1 MDSATAK
8 KIKSKN
14 TKIEIALGKAMYA
27 AGLRYVKNDKKTLGK
42 PDFCFR
48 GKKIAV
54 FCDSEFWHGKK
65 FLSGERF
72 KKNAEYWNAKIKANI
87 ERDEKVTRE
96 LIEKGW
102 KVIRFW
108 GKDIERNLDECV
120 NKVKAAYGDVKSNG
134 YIKAVDE

>member
-1 MDSATAK
+1 M
-8 KIKSKN
+8 
-14 TKIEIALGKAMYA
+14 GKAMYA

-42 PDFCFR
+42 PDFCFK

-65 FLSGERF
+65 FLLGERF

-120 NKVKAAYGDVKSNG
+120 NKVKAAYVDVKSNG
-134 YIKAVDE
+134 RIKAVDE